1 MKTNYTCILPSN
13 DFRTHRHP
21 KRERESTEKEDMG
34 PDQARRPILVGLT
47 PRERRPIPQ
56 AEQGEGTLPTHPSSS
71 STHPTLPTHSSSSPT
86 Q

>member
-21 KRERESTEKEDMG
+21 KREREREREREQEESIKKEDMG
-34 PDQARRPILVGLT
+34 PNRARRPILAELT

-56 AEQGEGTLPTHPSSS
+56 AE
-71 STHPTLPTHSSSSPT
+71 
-86 Q
+86 